1 MKPGEHG
8 TDSDSVDAVVAGCIG
23 IDTNVYLYGADID
36 WTVEANFTQNLD
48 YVGQAGGYASRA
60 FARLGLRTLFLG
72 AVGNDWQGAE
82 VRRALA
88 ADGIR
93 ALLFDDPQGT
103 HRSINFMYRDGRRK
117 NFYDGKGQMDV
128 RPDLARC
135 RTALRGARVLHAH
148 LENWCRDLLPVA
160 RDEGLVVSVDLQDVI
175 ALDDPYRRD
184 FVQCAEV
191 IFFSCVNWPDP
202 RPAVEFFLRAPHARV
217 VIGGRGAEGVVVG
230 TREGIRV
237 VPPAKLPEPV
247 VDTNGAGDALAT
259 GFLAAHVVDGR
270 PVDEAVARG
279 QLAARWCCTR
289 RADSGSLITRAELD
303 ALVP

>member
-1 MKPGEHG
+1 MEHAG
-8 TDSDSVDAVVAGCIG
+8 AVDAVVAGCIG

-60 FARLGLRTLFLG
+60 FARLGLRTAFVG
-72 AVGNDWQGAE
+72 AVGNDWHGAE

-93 ALLFDDPQGT
+93 ALLWDDPQGT
-103 HRSINFMYRDGRRK
+103 HRSVNFMYRDGRRK

-128 RPDLARC
+128 RPDLDAC
-135 RTALRGARVLHAH
+135 RDLLRGARVLHAH
-148 LENWCRDLLPVA
+148 LENGCRDLLPLA
-160 RDEGLVVSVDLQDVI
+160 RELDVTVSVDLQDVI
-175 ALDDPYRRD
+175 ALDDPYRRE
-184 FVQCAEV
+184 FVLGADV

-202 RPAVEFFLRAPHARV
+202 RPAVEHFLRAPHARV
-217 VIGGRGAEGVVVG
+217 VIGGRGADGVVVG
-230 TREGIRV
+230 TRDGIRF
-237 VPPAKLPEPV
+237 VPPATLPDPV

-259 GFLAAHVVDGR
+259 AFLAAHVVDGR
-270 PVDEAVARG
+270 SVDESVARG

-303 ALVP
+303 ALIARP